1 MTRTHSGT
9 NPASSKITME
19 QEREP
24 RNNSEE
30 GLLLPLWSPQFIKDA
45 HTQRP
50 GLSDLEL
57 IGRRNAR
64 YMSQHNGTDKSSA
77 GAMI

>member
-45 HTQRP
+45 HT
-50 GLSDLEL
+50 
-57 IGRRNAR
+57 
-64 YMSQHNGTDKSSA
+64 
-77 GAMI
+77 